1 MALAIFDLDNTLLG
15 GDSDH
20 LWGEFLCDQ
29 GYVDRATFRAKNDQF
44 YADYQ
49 AGTLDITGY
58 LEFVLAS
65 IKGRSIADIRGWHQD
80 FMARYIEPLVLPQA
94 LACVDQHRAQGDQLL
109 IITATSRFIA
119 EPVAAR
125 YGITDLIASDA
136 IITEGRYS
144 GLPAPNPS
152 FGAGKVLRLQ
162 QWLAEHPEQQG
173 VKQYF
178 YSDSH
183 NDLPLLEQ
191 VDSPTAV
198 DPDPKLAKIA
208 RQRGWLCLSFRT

>member
-29 GYVDRATFRAKNDQF
+29 DYVDRATFRARNDQF

-49 AGTLDITGY
+49 AGTLDIHGY

-65 IKGRSIADIRGWHQD
+65 IKGRSIADVQGWHKD
-80 FMARYIEPLVLPQA
+80 YMARYIEPLVLPRA
-94 LACVDQHRAQGDQLL
+94 LACVDQHRAQDDALL

-125 YGITDLIASDA
+125 YGIADLIASDA
-136 IITEGRYS
+136 IITDGRYS
-144 GLPAPNPS
+144 GVPAPNPS

-162 QWLAEHPEQQG
+162 QWLDEHPEQQG
-173 VKQYF
+173 LTQHF

-183 NDLPLLEQ
+183 NDVPLLEQ
-191 VDSPTAV
+191 VDHAIAV
-198 DPDPKLAKIA
+198 DLDPKLAEIA
-208 RQRGWLCLSFRT
+208 RQRGWQCLSFRT